1 MSVMIAGVSSG
12 SGKTTL
18 TIGLMRALTNRGVS
32 VAAFKS
38 GPDYIDPM
46 FHRLA
51 TKGSA
56 YNLPTWMVEKDA
68 LKRIFSMGC
77 TGKDI
82 GIVEGVMGYYDGHDI
97 RGIEGSSAKLAE
109 VLDLNVIIVMDGSS
123 MALTAAAIVNGLKTF
138 YEPTQIKGVIFNR
151 VKSSKHYALL
161 KEAVEHHTDIRCYGY
176 IEPDDALSF
185 ESRHLGLVQV
195 SEENKSE
202 EKIEHIARHIEK
214 TVDIEGILKLHHYK
228 GLYAVDEEINTRYDN
243 EVHSMKTWL
252 KEQGGLKLGIA
263 RDHAFSFY
271 YEENL
276 KLLEEIGVECVPFSP
291 LSDHKLPDAIEGLY
305 LGGGYPEIFADK
317 LQSNTDM
324 RNQILSAAQNGLPMY
339 AECGGLMYLM
349 RQIEQLDGSSHE
361 MVGVFDG
368 TAVMTRRLQR
378 FGHVE
383 ATLYNGIK
391 YRGHEFHHS
400 IIKNCSEPTQIE
412 VQKNA
417 DQWKCGYYQNNVLAT
432 YVHNHFYSN
441 LEFVRFLLAFYLKT

>member
-18 TIGLMRALTNRGVS
+18 TIGLMRALTDRGVS

-56 YNLPTWMVEKDA
+56 YNLPTWMVEEDA
-68 LKRIFSMGC
+68 LKRIYSMGC
-77 TGKDI
+77 FGKDI
-82 GIVEGVMGYYDGHDI
+82 GIVEGVMGYYDGHGVHD
-97 RGIEGSSAKLAE
+97 IEGSSAKLAE

-123 MALTAAAIVNGLKTF
+123 MALTAAAIINGLKTF

-151 VKSSKHYALL
+151 IKSANHYALL
-161 KEAVEHHTDIRCYGY
+161 KEAVEFHTEIRCYGY
-176 IEPDDALSF
+176 IEPDEALSF

-195 SEENKSE
+195 FEEKRSE
-202 EKIEHIARHIEK
+202 EKIAHIARHIEK
-214 TVDIEGILKLHHYK
+214 TVDIEGLLNLHHHKERYT
-228 GLYAVDEEINTRYDN
+228 VDEKINSRYDN
-243 EVHSMKTWL
+243 EVHAMKTWL
-252 KEQGGLKLGIA
+252 MERGGLKLGIA
-263 RDHAFSFY
+263 RDYAFSFY
-271 YEENL
+271 YEENI
-276 KLLEEIGVECVPFSP
+276 KLLEAIGVDCVPFSP
-291 LSDHKLPDAIEGLY
+291 LADHKLPDGIEGLY
-305 LGGGYPEIFADK
+305 LGGGYPEVFADK
-317 LQSNTDM
+317 LESNTDM
-324 RNQILSAAQNGLPMY
+324 RNHILLAAQSGLPMY

-349 RQIEQLDGSSHE
+349 RQIEQLDGTCHE

-368 TAVMTRRLQR
+368 TAVMTQKLQR

-383 ATLYNGIK
+383 ATLVNGIN

-400 IIKNCSEPTQIE
+400 IIKNCNEPLQIN
-412 VQKNA
+412 VQKNT
-417 DQWKCGYYQNNVLAT
+417 DQWKCGYSQFNVLAT

-441 LEFVRFLLAFYLKT
+441 LEFVRFLLEFYLKT